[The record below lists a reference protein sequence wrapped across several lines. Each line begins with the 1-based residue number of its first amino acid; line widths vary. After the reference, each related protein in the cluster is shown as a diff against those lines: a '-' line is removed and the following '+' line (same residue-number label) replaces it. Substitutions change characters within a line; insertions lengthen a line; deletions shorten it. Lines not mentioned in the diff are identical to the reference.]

1 MDIGDNMRNIRKRKG
16 MTLQQLA
23 DILGCSQ
30 QNISQYESGK
40 RTPKLETL
48 QKMAAALE
56 VSLFDLVDK
65 EELINT
71 KSRIKRQIE
80 NGTISMLPSSLL
92 DNYSK
97 LNDIGKHEAEKRVE
111 ELTEIPRYT
120 QKEDH
125 TLDKEE

>member
-1 MDIGDNMRNIRKRKG
+1 MNIGDNMRNIRKRKG

-111 ELTEIPRYT
+111 ELTEIPRYI
-120 QKEDH
+120 K
-125 TLDKEE
+125 KEEN

>member
-120 QKEDH
+120 QKEGPSA
-125 TLDKEE
+125 